1 MKTFKNYLDEVYT
14 MGRQTQGQNIPT
26 IKSQGSQGSKR
37 PTVAGNKA
45 KMTDI
50 DAGKEQPDQY
60 TTIITKINPSTGE
73 EEIIDKSNPHSSATA
88 MRIKNAQSVANRT
101 GARQRIMKA

>member
-26 IKSQGSQGSKR
+26 IKSQGSQGSNR
-37 PTVAGNKA
+37 NTVAGNKA

-60 TTIITKINPSTGE
+60 TTTITKINPSTGE
-73 EEIIDKSNPHSSATA
+73 EEVIDKSNPHGPATA
-88 MRIKNAQSVANRT
+88 MRKIRAGGGGSKSIRAIKAV
-101 GARQRIMKA
+101 